1 MNYDVKNYRKLYF
14 HFLVTIKITKAYNSK
29 A

>member
-1 MNYDVKNYRKLYF
+1 MNYDVKNYNKLHF
-14 HFLVTIKITKAYNSK
+14 HFLATIKITKAYNSK